1 MCTYKFF
8 FNFFLNAH
16 TCRRNALL
24 DGQPSPFKRGW
35 RVPTAGILSV
45 DFVKISKPD
54 PKALT
59 MSKGYFRA
67 LLSEISAEGTHKK
80 YIYICINIYICTHL
94 YICRYINIYANIY
107 VYAYIYVM
115 YIDICIYISKYI
127 HPYIYIHIYIYVYM
141 YMHVCICMYIYMYL
155 CKYVYICIHV

>member
-1 MCTYKFF
+1 M
-8 FNFFLNAH
+8 NAH

-35 RVPTAGILSV
+35 RVPASGILSV

-80 YIYICINIYICTHL
+80 PCLSTKEPCIIIFICVNMYICTHL
-94 YICRYINIYANIY
+94 HICRYVYMYANIY
-107 VYAYIYVM
+107 AYAYIYVM
-115 YIDICIYISKYI
+115 YIGICIYISKYI
-127 HPYIYIHIYIYVYM
+127 YPYIYKCIYIYICIYAYACM
-141 YMHVCICMYIYMYL
+141 YMC
-155 CKYVYICIHV
+155 VYIHVFM